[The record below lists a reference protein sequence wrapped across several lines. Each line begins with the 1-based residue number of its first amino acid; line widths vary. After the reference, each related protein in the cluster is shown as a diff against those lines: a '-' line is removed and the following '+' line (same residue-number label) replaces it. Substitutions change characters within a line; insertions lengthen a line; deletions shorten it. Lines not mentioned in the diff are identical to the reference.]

1 MNGSRHSATIV
12 ILLEKLKYVNPRLPY
27 RLHLVASADDVPD
40 HPAIPPGARDNLP
53 LLTNVQSDGEHVSLC
68 GIRAILEY
76 LLARYDEDHVVR
88 YADGSAQERDVER
101 WLSLVLPH
109 RSQDKEASPARFD
122 LEAEDGVVFA
132 RKALNLYLNLEQH
145 LQTTRTA
152 AGAVGLDLERFP
164 EVTSWYNRL
173 IEDGAVAKGMRA
185 VGLEVAEA

>member
-1 MNGSRHSATIV
+1 MNVFDEQRGRIALYAPKGSRHSATIV
-12 ILLEKLKYVNPRLPY
+12 ILLEKLKLPY

-145 LQTTRTA
+145 LQTTRSRFL
-152 AGAVGLDLERFP
+152 VG
-164 EVTSWYNRL
+164 SKW
-173 IEDGAVAKGMRA
+173 
-185 VGLEVAEA
+185 